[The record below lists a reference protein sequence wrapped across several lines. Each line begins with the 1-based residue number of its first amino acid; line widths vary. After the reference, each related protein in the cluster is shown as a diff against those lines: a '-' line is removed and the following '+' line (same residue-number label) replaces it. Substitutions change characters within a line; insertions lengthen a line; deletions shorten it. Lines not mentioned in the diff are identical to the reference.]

1 MSDGSAIVAVGLSK
15 RFGELE
21 AVRGVDLEVRRGE
34 IFAFLGPNGAGKTT
48 TINMLCTLLR
58 PTAGQARVA
67 GHDVVRERRAV
78 RASIGLVFQERT
90 LDAQLTAEENLAFH
104 AALYGLPRA
113 EIPDR
118 ISRVLEM
125 VDLADRRKGLVG
137 TFSGGMAR
145 RLEIARGLMHA
156 PEVLFL
162 DEPTLGLDPQTRARI
177 WEDVR
182 RLRAEEGVTVFMT
195 THYMDEAEQADRIAI
210 IDHGRIVATDTPS
223 GLKATVGMDTVELAT
238 DDDETAVAN
247 LAAAGLQ
254 ATRTSRAVVVRVADG
269 AAAVPTIIGRVGVP
283 VRLVQVHRPTLDD
296 VFLHFTGREIRDETV
311 EPGTDISR
319 AFAAMHRRMR

>member
-1 MSDGSAIVAVGLSK
+1 VATGLSK

-21 AVRGVDLEVRRGE
+21 AVRGVDLEVHRGE

-58 PTAGQARVA
+58 PTRGEARVA

-78 RASIGLVFQERT
+78 RASIGLVFQDRT
-90 LDAQLTAEENLAFH
+90 LDAQLTAEENLTFH
-104 AALYGLPRA
+104 AVLYGLPRA
-113 EIPDR
+113 EIPTR

-125 VDLADRRKGLVG
+125 VDLADRRKDLVG

-177 WEDVR
+177 WED
-182 RLRAEEGVTVFMT
+182 
-195 THYMDEAEQADRIAI
+195 
-210 IDHGRIVATDTPS
+210 
-223 GLKATVGMDTVELAT
+223 
-238 DDDETAVAN
+238 
-247 LAAAGLQ
+247 AAGC
-254 ATRTSRAVVVRVADG
+254 ASRRG
-269 AAAVPTIIGRVGVP
+269 SP
-283 VRLVQVHRPTLDD
+283 
-296 VFLHFTGREIRDETV
+296 
-311 EPGTDISR
+311 SS
-319 AFAAMHRRMR
+319 